1 MAVFIISIISDN
13 ISKLK
18 LVADAISDNSECSYP
33 LSETTFLV
41 YINGTQNTLHTR
53 LCPLLLQNE
62 CKALYVQLF
71 NKTKVFD
78 VKDGHIS
85 IQNFDIIPPDDKVDN
100 WIAKHISGDI
110 IIE

>member
-1 MAVFIISIISDN
+1 MF
-13 ISKLK
+13 
-18 LVADAISDNSECSYP
+18 SY
-33 LSETTFLV
+33 L
-41 YINGTQNTLHTR
+41 I
-53 LCPLLLQNE
+53 
-62 CKALYVQLF
+62 K
-71 NKTKVFD
+71 KVFD